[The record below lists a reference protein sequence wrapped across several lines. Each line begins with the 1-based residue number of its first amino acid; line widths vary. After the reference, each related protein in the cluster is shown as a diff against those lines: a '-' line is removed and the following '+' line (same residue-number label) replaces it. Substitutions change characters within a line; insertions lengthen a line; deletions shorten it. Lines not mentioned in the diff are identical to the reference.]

1 MISEAKVLFVDD
13 DPKTLQMYQR
23 RFQTQFQLE
32 TAASGNQGL
41 EALEKTGPYAAVV
54 TDMQMPSMN
63 GIEFLRRVKQQ
74 FPDTVRLMLTGN
86 HDLKTAIAAVN
97 DGYVFRF
104 LTKPCSADMMTSALT
119 AALEQYALLT
129 AEREL
134 LSGTLRGSVDL
145 LADMLSILSPTA
157 FGRTSR
163 IRHICSDVCAR
174 LTVTNSWELT
184 VAATLALLGCITVP
198 EPILTRLDQG
208 ELLTEEEQSR
218 YNEHPKVGG
227 RLISRIPRLKGVAEI
242 VERQNEPY
250 RLTATLGATDRNG
263 LAANILK
270 TAMDFETFIAQG
282 DSHADAIARLK
293 VDPGLYRPEVVEAL
307 AACLPRSTTIRKL
320 KIMELSDGMILDE
333 NLMSLNGNLLLAR
346 GTAINEV
353 LRERLIML
361 VNTSRGVKEPILVQ
375 CFSE

>member
-1 MISEAKVLFVDD
+1 MFYDFRSEGPVRRRRSEDVADVST
-13 DPKTLQMYQR
+13 TLSN
-23 RFQTQFQLE
+23 TIP
-32 TAASGNQGL
+32 AGNGG